1 MTLQGDEC
9 FDIDSDSL
17 NGVNRGHQ
25 HTGGGDAH
33 QGGGRLRIYD
43 TSRTD
48 QIKTDQIRSDQ
59 ISPNLQA
66 ARQ

>member
-17 NGVNRGHQ
+17 TCVNPGLQ
-25 HTGGGDAH
+25 HTGGGDAQ
-33 QGGGRLRIYD
+33 QGCGRLRIYD

>member
-1 MTLQGDEC
+1 MTLQGDEY

-25 HTGGGDAH
+25 HTGGGDAQ
-33 QGGGRLRIYD
+33 QGGGRLSIYD

-48 QIKTDQIRSDQ
+48 QIRTDQ

>member
-17 NGVNRGHQ
+17 TGVNRGHQ

-33 QGGGRLRIYD
+33 QGGGGLSIYD
-43 TSRTD
+43 MSRS
-48 QIKTDQIRSDQ
+48 DQIRSEQIRTDQ